1 MDESNYSNC
10 VWTNRT
16 RKTDRAHNTDMLQRI
31 YVPYQAYVGMILVCM
46 DLCCHVVLKNKKNG
60 LHEPQYNMLCTFYED
75 DYVSVQFNCFLR
87 PMFTLF
93 WVQFHGYNWS
103 SFISRP
109 KWMTWVWGWR
119 SFTNYHT
126 SIYCDNLPVWIT
138 RLKVPPT
145 FCVNQ
150 NHNGDQYFCCMKF
163 TVTLMHSPC
172 ITICYSCWKYNWRQT
187 FIQCIHA

>member
-75 DYVSVQFNCFLR
+75 DYVSVQFNCFWGLCLHC
-87 PMFTLF
+87 F
-93 WVQFHGYNWS
+93 GYNS
-103 SFISRP
+103 
-109 KWMTWVWGWR
+109 TG
-119 SFTNYHT
+119 
-126 SIYCDNLPVWIT
+126 IT
-138 RLKVPPT
+138 EVASYPG
-145 FCVNQ
+145 Q
-150 NHNGDQYFCCMKF
+150 NEWPEYEAEGVLQIIIHQF
-163 TVTLMHSPC
+163 TVTTCLYGSPGSRFHVHFAS
-172 ITICYSCWKYNWRQT
+172 TKS
-187 FIQCIHA
+187 